1 MGLIAIEGMQF
12 YAHHGYYYEE
22 QKIGSQYSVDVYL
35 RADLG
40 EAART
45 DALSKTINYENLY
58 KICEEIMEQRA
69 RLIEHVAQ
77 KILDRLSHE
86 FPRLHYAKV
95 RVSKMNPPLKGTVER
110 VYVSL
115 EKEFNG

>member
-22 QKIGSQYSVDVYL
+22 QKIGAQYMVDVYL
-35 RADLG
+35 RADV
-40 EAART
+40 EQAARE

-58 KICEEIMEQRA
+58 TICEEIMAQRA
-69 RLIEHVAQ
+69 HLIEAVAQ
-77 KILDRLSHE
+77 RILDRVGQE
-86 FPRLHYAKV
+86 FSNLKYAKV
-95 RVSKMNPPLKGTVER
+95 QVSKMNPPLKGTVQR

-115 EKEFNG
+115 EREYGA

>member
-1 MGLIAIEGMQF
+1 MSLIAIEGMQF

-22 QKIGSQYSVDVYL
+22 QKIGSQYVVDVYL
-35 RADLG
+35 RADLT
-40 EAART
+40 EAARE

-58 KICEEIMEQRA
+58 QICEEIMEQRVHLLETVTQ
-69 RLIEHVAQ
+69 R
-77 KILDRLSHE
+77 ILDRLGAE
-86 FPRLHYAKV
+86 FPNLQYAKV

-115 EKEFNG
+115 EKEY

>member
-35 RADLG
+35 RADLTQ
-40 EAART
+40 AAREDT
-45 DALSKTINYENLY
+45 LSKTINYENLY
-58 KICEEIMEQRA
+58 LICEEIMEQRA
-69 RLIEHVAQ
+69 HLIEHVAQ
-77 KILDRLSHE
+77 KILDRIAIE
-86 FPRLHYAKV
+86 FPNLMYAKV
-95 RVSKMNPPLKGTVER
+95 RVAKLNPPLKGTVER

-115 EKEFNG
+115 EKEFKR